1 MGEQHLRAL
10 AYIRHRPARFRLP
23 VRRRPDSHALIRL
36 ASVAPPVTAFSASAA
51 SSNVMFSAS
60 LARLSAEPVLP
71 AAATVT
77 IPSSSTTGPTRSLP
91 RRQTVQRGPYAL
103 GTLLT
108 DWLAVHCG
116 ITGTVGRYV
125 AMAWGAE
132 LGRLCHGAVL
142 GAARR
147 VRGCAGWGGAG
158 P

>member
-1 MGEQHLRAL
+1 
-10 AYIRHRPARFRLP
+10 
-23 VRRRPDSHALIRL
+23 
-36 ASVAPPVTAFSASAA
+36 VTAFSASAA

-132 LGRLCHGAVL
+132 LARLGHGAVL
-142 GAARR
+142 GAARC
-147 VRGCAGWGGAG
+147 VRGRAGWGGAG